1 MMSPKA
7 DRRTMRILMAR
18 QTSSVNR
25 KTEPPFTFFTFFTFH
40 VLRFANLVDQIAG
53 GVALRISDDRRPPAV
68 GRHDL
73 PLRDRFRSVVG
84 SLGMDVRL
92 QLREE
97 RRRSFLVADDDG
109 VHALECRDDLRAL
122 ALRQHRPAR
131 S

>member
-18 QTSSVNR
+18 QASSVNR
-25 KTEPPFTFFTFFTFH
+25 TTEPPFTFFTFH

-97 RRRSFLVADDDG
+97 RRRSFL
-109 VHALECRDDLRAL
+109 
-122 ALRQHRPAR
+122 
-131 S
+131 